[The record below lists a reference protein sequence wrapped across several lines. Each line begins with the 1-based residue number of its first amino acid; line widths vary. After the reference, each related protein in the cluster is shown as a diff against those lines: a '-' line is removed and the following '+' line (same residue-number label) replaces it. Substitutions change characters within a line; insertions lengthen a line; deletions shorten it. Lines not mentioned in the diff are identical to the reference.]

1 MSSSDPP
8 GLPGSDQIHIDPIE
22 LKLRGSSQS
31 RRSSSLIPSQVGSLA
46 EGFSPA
52 PVRQSS
58 QDLPEDYVFE
68 SMVFSLASVID

>member
-1 MSSSDPP
+1 M
-8 GLPGSDQIHIDPIE
+8 PGSDQINLDPVD

-52 PVRQSS
+52 PAPPSS
-58 QDLPEDYVFE
+58 QALPENYVFE
-68 SMVFSLASVID
+68 SMVLCFSHCTCD